1 MSFRRWRGRDTP
13 AWPLD
18 DVVAYALRSFTSSR
32 TLVFSLVLS
41 LFSIS
46 PFFFSFLSSPYF
58 YPYVFFLF
66 FLPTFLSLFTTQYS
80 FFFSI
85 LAPYFLIFY
94 SSLVFVFLF
103 APCCLIPFRP
113 QFSYRPEKT
122 SAFTHSLAGGGG
134 GGGGRSGEEGGAEGK
149 KGRA

>member
-32 TLVFSLVLS
+32 TLVF
-41 LFSIS
+41 
-46 PFFFSFLSSPYF
+46 FFSSFSFFDIPGFLNFFHLPIFIPIFSSYFFSLLYYLSS
-58 YPYVFFLF
+58 
-66 FLPTFLSLFTTQYS
+66 LPSILS
-80 FFFSI
+80 FFSI

-134 GGGGRSGEEGGAEGK
+134 GGGGRSGEEGG
-149 KGRA
+149 GRG